1 MGSKTNRISLQAGLA
16 GLDRRV
22 QHQKRSHLFHLR
34 RQLEPILPFLLY
46 IKDRRQDHTLTS
58 SVSKGH
64 WSRLYC
70 SCSTSR
76 MGPHTKTFSPL
87 PSPKA
92 IGAGS
97 TVPVL
102 HQGWG
107 HTQKRS
113 HLFRL
118 QRPLELALLFLFYIK
133 DGPTHKNVLTRSASG
148 GCWTRFHPSCPTS
161 RMGTT
166 LSPVPSP
173 EATGSSS
180 IVPVLHQ
187 GPGHARC
194 SHLFHLRRRLEPV
207 LLFLPYIKDG
217 ATHNKT
223 FSPVPPLKAA
233 RPSST
238 LPAL

>member
-46 IKDRRQDHTLTS
+46 IKDRRQHHTLTS

-102 HQGWG
+102 HQGWA
-107 HTQKRS
+107 HTQKCS
-113 HLFRL
+113 HPFCLRRL
-118 QRPLELALLFLFYIK
+118 LDPVPPFLPYVK
-133 DGPTHKNVLTRSASG
+133 DGDHALACSFSG
-148 GCWTRFHPSCPTS
+148 GHWIQFYCSCSTS
-161 RMGTT
+161 RTRPRKMF
-166 LSPVPSP
+166 SPVPSP
-173 EATGSSS
+173 EA
-180 IVPVLHQ
+180 
-187 GPGHARC
+187 A
-194 SHLFHLRRRLEPV
+194 
-207 LLFLPYIKDG
+207 G
-217 ATHNKT
+217 AG
-223 FSPVPPLKAA
+223 
-233 RPSST
+233 ST
-238 LPAL
+238 LPALHQGWGHTQ